1 MSVFD
6 QKPAP
11 FFDLLVHDVERIPG
25 LTAGSAG
32 YENKEW
38 RNEALAEYLFE
49 WLPEFALQYSDL
61 EELNS
66 TTARKLLKKA
76 ATTVYTTEKYQRRGE
91 FGELLMHAILRE
103 VFDSQPAISKL
114 YFKTST
120 NETVKGF
127 DAVHVVENG
136 DELELWLG
144 EVKFQK
150 DVSDAIRKVTKELE
164 DHTDGNWL
172 RKEFILI
179 DSKIDHRWRHAQ
191 ALRTLISER
200 TSLDVIFKRTC
211 IPVLLTYE
219 SAAVGAHTETCDMF
233 KLAIEAELERV
244 YQNFASNNLP
254 PVRIHLLLIPLSG
267 KDALIDILHRKLEGQ
282 QR

>member
-1 MSVFD
+1 MSIFD
-6 QKPAP
+6 NKPAP
-11 FFDLLVHDVERIPG
+11 FFDLLVHDVARSPG

-32 YENKEW
+32 YEKRQW

-76 ATTVYTTEKYQRRGE
+76 ATTVYTTDKYQKRGE
-91 FGELLMHAILRE
+91 FGELLLHAILRE
-103 VFDSQPAISKL
+103 AFNSQPAISKL

-150 DVSDAIRKVTKELE
+150 DASDAIRKVTKELK
-164 DHTDGNWL
+164 DHTDGDWL
-172 RKEFILI
+172 RREFILI
-179 DSKIDHRWRHAQ
+179 DSKIDTRWRHAP
-191 ALRTLISER
+191 AVRALISDR
-200 TSLDVIFKRTC
+200 TSLDIIFKRVC

-219 SAAVGAHTETCDMF
+219 SETVEAHAEVSEEFRSALET
-233 KLAIEAELERV
+233 ELENV
-244 YQNFASNNLP
+244 YSRFASNALP
-254 PVRIHLLLIPLSG
+254 PLRIHLFLIPLSK
-267 KDALIDILHRKLEGQ
+267 KDALIEILQRKLEGQ